1 MSDKGMRGLNICFVM
16 VLAIAA
22 SCSEHQPVVGSYYD
36 IDSLFDKQ
44 IGFLLKAKATLEKN
58 ARVGEEDSHVVFVPE
73 DSASWAEELEIFRNL
88 NVINKPV
95 NRGLYLD
102 TIRKDRS
109 SNLTVRSFEALDD
122 DLSVERLDI
131 FFLNVPEDIRRIEAI
146 YREDNVMFTTRRRLR
161 VDFRKQDGGA
171 IISAYNVTGGQKML
185 LGDSV
190 RYAVTAKISVVQN

>member
-1 MSDKGMRGLNICFVM
+1 M

-22 SCSEHQPVVGSYYD
+22 SCSEHQPVAGNYYD
-36 IDSLFDKQ
+36 IDSLFNKQ
-44 IGFLLKAKATLEKN
+44 NDLLVKAKATLEKN
-58 ARVGEEDSHVVFVPE
+58 ARVGEEDSYVVFVPE

-88 NVINKPV
+88 NLINKPV
-95 NRGLYLD
+95 NRGLYRD
-102 TIRKDRS
+102 TIRRDRS
-109 SNLTVRSFEALDD
+109 SNLTVRSFKALDD

-146 YREDNVMFTTRRRLR
+146 YREDNVMFTTSRRLR
-161 VDFRKQDGGA
+161 VDFRKKDSGA
-171 IISAYNVTGGQKML
+171 IISAYSVTGGQKML